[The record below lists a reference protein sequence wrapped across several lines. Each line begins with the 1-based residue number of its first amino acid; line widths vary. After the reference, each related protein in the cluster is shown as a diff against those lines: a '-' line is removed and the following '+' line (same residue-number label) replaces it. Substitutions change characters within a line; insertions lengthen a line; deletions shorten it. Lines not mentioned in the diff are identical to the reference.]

1 MTEQT
6 VTEYLS
12 DLQRI
17 KDCLTGDPKQDI
29 LVSTALGVLASN
41 VKLTY
46 ASTDDLTVGEAE
58 RVLDEIRKAISPQK
72 SAPQILR

>member
-41 VKLTY
+41 VKLIC
-46 ASTDDLTVGEAE
+46 ASTNDLTPEEAE
-58 RVLDEIRKAISPQK
+58 RVLDAIRMAISPQK